1 MVRPRMKLFFAM
13 ALVAF
18 VAVNCA
24 SGSKDRQGRS
34 KKRASYIPKEIYAN
48 LLPNMAVGVEECYIF
63 VRPDG
68 DAPFFGPLRKG
79 ENIKKIDA
87 RKSWILVWTPRLRIS
102 GWVRKHQVYRIHKAI
117 SHKETIPS
125 KYLTVLHI
133 LKKRVNIRKTASTRS
148 RIVYKARQR
157 QEYLMLDEKRG
168 WYQIWVPQ
176 VGKRGW
182 VAGKLV
188 VKQHRK

>member
-1 MVRPRMKLFFAM
+1 MILFFAVT
-13 ALVAF
+13 LVAF
-18 VAVNCA
+18 VVVNCA
-24 SGSKDRQGRS
+24 SGSKDRQAGS
-34 KKRASYIPKEIYAN
+34 KKRASYIPKEIPAN
-48 LLPNMAVGVEECYIF
+48 FLPTMAVGVDECYVF

-79 ENIKKIDA
+79 ENIKKIDVG
-87 RKSWILVWTPRLRIS
+87 KSWILVWTPRLRIS
-102 GWVRKHQVYRIHKAI
+102 GWVRKHQVYRIHKEI
-117 SHKETIPS
+117 SDKETIPS
-125 KYLTVLHI
+125 KYLTILHI
-133 LKKRVNIRKTASTRS
+133 LKKRVNIRKAASTRS

-157 QEYLMLDEKRG
+157 QEYLLLDAKRG

-176 VGKRGW
+176 VKKRGW

>member
-1 MVRPRMKLFFAM
+1 MRPRMKLFFAM

-24 SGSKDRQGRS
+24 SGSKDRQGRLN
-34 KKRASYIPKEIYAN
+34 KRASYIPKEIYAN

-102 GWVRKHQVYRIHKAI
+102 GWVRKHQVYRIHKDI

-157 QEYLMLDEKRG
+157 QEYLMLDAKRG
-168 WYQIWVPQ
+168 WYQVWVPQ

>member
-1 MVRPRMKLFFAM
+1 MILFFAM

-48 LLPNMAVGVEECYIF
+48 LLPTMAVGVDECYIF

-79 ENIKKIDA
+79 ENIKKIDVG
-87 RKSWILVWTPRLRIS
+87 RSWILIWTPRLRIS
-102 GWVRKHQVYRIHKAI
+102 GWVRKHQVYRIDKEI

-125 KYLTVLHI
+125 KYLTILHI

-157 QEYLMLDEKRG
+157 QEYLLLDEKRG

-176 VGKRGW
+176 VKKRGW

>member
-1 MVRPRMKLFFAM
+1 MARPRMILFFAM

-48 LLPNMAVGVEECYIF
+48 LLPNMAVGVDECYVF

-79 ENIKKIDA
+79 ENIKKIDVG
-87 RKSWILVWTPRLRIS
+87 KSWILVWTPRLRIS
-102 GWVRKHQVYRIHKAI
+102 GWVRKHQVYRIHKEI
-117 SHKETIPS
+117 SDKETIPT
-125 KYLTVLHI
+125 KYLTILHI
-133 LKKRVNIRKTASTRS
+133 LKKRVNIRKAASTRS

-157 QEYLMLDEKRG
+157 QEYLLLDAKRG

-176 VGKRGW
+176 VKKRGW

>member
-1 MVRPRMKLFFAM
+1 MRPRMKLFFAM

-102 GWVRKHQVYRIHKAI
+102 GWVRKHQVYRIHKQT

-148 RIVYKARQR
+148 WIVYKARQR
-157 QEYLMLDEKRG
+157 QEYLMLDAKRG
-168 WYQIWVPQ
+168 WYQVWVPQ

>member
-1 MVRPRMKLFFAM
+1 MRPRMILFFAV

-24 SGSKDRQGRS
+24 NGSKDRQGGS
-34 KKRASYIPKEIYAN
+34 KKRASFIPEEIPAN
-48 LLPNMAVGVEECYIF
+48 LLPTMAVGVDECYVF

-79 ENIKKIDA
+79 ENIKKIDV

-102 GWVRKHQVYRIHKAI
+102 GWVRKHQVYRSHKKI
-117 SHKETIPS
+117 SYKETIPT
-125 KYLTVLHI
+125 KYLSVLHV
-133 LKKRVNIRKTASTRS
+133 LKKRVNIRKAASTRS

-157 QEYLMLDEKRG
+157 QEFLLLDAKRG

-188 VKQHRK
+188 VKQRSK

>member
-1 MVRPRMKLFFAM
+1 MKLFFAM

-48 LLPNMAVGVEECYIF
+48 LLPNMAVGVDECYIF

-102 GWVRKHQVYRIHKAI
+102 GWVRKHQVYRIHQKT

-125 KYLTVLHI
+125 KYLTILHI

-157 QEYLMLDEKRG
+157 QEYLMLDAKRG
-168 WYQIWVPQ
+168 WYQVWVPQ

>member
-1 MVRPRMKLFFAM
+1 MKLFFAM

-102 GWVRKHQVYRIHKAI
+102 GWVRKHQVYRIHKQT

-157 QEYLMLDEKRG
+157 QEFLLLDAKRG
-168 WYQIWVPQ
+168 WYQVWVPQ

>member
-1 MVRPRMKLFFAM
+1 MRPRMKLFFAM

-102 GWVRKHQVYRIHKAI
+102 GWVRKHQVYRIHKQT

-157 QEYLMLDEKRG
+157 QEFLLLDAKRG

-176 VGKRGW
+176 VGKSGW

>member
-1 MVRPRMKLFFAM
+1 MVRLRMILFFAL

-24 SGSKDRQGRS
+24 SGSKDRQGGS
-34 KKRASYIPKEIYAN
+34 KKRASYIPEEIPAN
-48 LLPNMAVGVEECYIF
+48 LLPTMAVGVDECYVF

-79 ENIKKIDA
+79 ENIKKIDVG
-87 RKSWILVWTPRLRIS
+87 KSWILIWTPRLRIS

-133 LKKRVNIRKTASTRS
+133 LKKRVNIRKSASTRA
-148 RIVYKARQR
+148 RIIHKARQR
-157 QEYLMLDEKRG
+157 QEYLLLDAKRD

-176 VGKRGW
+176 VKKRGW

-188 VKQHRK
+188 VKRPRK

>member
-1 MVRPRMKLFFAM
+1 MRPRMISFVVMVLF
-13 ALVAF
+13 AF

-24 SGSKDRQGRS
+24 SGSKDRQGGS
-34 KKRASYIPKEIYAN
+34 KKRGSYIPEEIPAN
-48 LLPNMAVGVEECYIF
+48 LLPTMAVGVDECYVF

-79 ENIKKIDA
+79 EKIKRIDVG
-87 RKSWILVWTPRLRIS
+87 KSWILIWTPRLRIS

-117 SHKETIPS
+117 SHKETIPT
-125 KYLTVLHI
+125 KYLTILHI
-133 LKKRVNIRKTASTRS
+133 LKRRVNIRKAASTRS
-148 RIVYKARQR
+148 RIVHIARQR
-157 QEYLMLDEKRG
+157 QEYLLLDAKGG

-176 VGKRGW
+176 VKKRGW

-188 VKQHRK
+188 VKRRRK

>member
-1 MVRPRMKLFFAM
+1 MRPRMILLFAV

-24 SGSKDRQGRS
+24 SGSKDRQGGSEKRS
-34 KKRASYIPKEIYAN
+34 SYIPKEIPAN
-48 LLPNMAVGVEECYIF
+48 LLPTMAVGVDECYVF

-79 ENIKKIDA
+79 ENIKKIDVG
-87 RKSWILVWTPRLRIS
+87 KSWILVWTPRLRIS
-102 GWVRKHQVYRIHKAI
+102 GWVRKHQVYRIDKEI
-117 SHKETIPS
+117 SHKETIPT
-125 KYLTVLHI
+125 KYLTLLHV
-133 LKKRVNIRKTASTRS
+133 LKKRVNIRKAASTRS
-148 RIVYKARQR
+148 RIVHIARQR
-157 QEYLMLDEKRG
+157 QEYLLLDAKRG

-176 VGKRGW
+176 VKKRGW
-182 VAGKLV
+182 IAGELV

>member
-1 MVRPRMKLFFAM
+1 MILFFAM
-13 ALVAF
+13 ILVAF
-18 VAVNCA
+18 AAVNCA
-24 SGSKDRQGRS
+24 SGSKDRKDGSR
-34 KKRASYIPKEIYAN
+34 KRASYIPEEIPAN
-48 LLPNMAVGVEECYIF
+48 LLPTMAVGVDECYVF
-63 VRPDG
+63 LRPNG

-79 ENIKKIDA
+79 EAIKKIDVG
-87 RKSWILVWTPRLRIS
+87 KSWILVWTPRLRIP
-102 GWVRKHQVYRIHKAI
+102 GWVRKHQVYRIPKEI

-133 LKKRVNIRKTASTRS
+133 LKKRVNIRKAASTRS

-157 QEYLMLDEKRG
+157 QEYLLLDAKRG

-176 VGKRGW
+176 VKKRGW
-182 VAGKLV
+182 VAGKLA

>member
-1 MVRPRMKLFFAM
+1 MVGQRIILLFAV

-24 SGSKDRQGRS
+24 SGSQDRHGGS
-34 KKRASYIPKEIYAN
+34 KKRASYIPEEISAN
-48 LLPNMAVGVEECYIF
+48 LLPTLAVGVDECYVF

-79 ENIKKIDA
+79 ENIKKIDIG
-87 RKSWILVWTPRLRIS
+87 KSWILVWTPRLRIS
-102 GWVRKHQVYRIHKAI
+102 GWVRKHQVYRIYKDI

-125 KYLTVLHI
+125 KYLTILHI
-133 LKKRVNIRKTASTRS
+133 LKKRVNIRKAASTRS
-148 RIVYKARQR
+148 RIVYVARQR
-157 QEYLMLDEKRG
+157 QEYLLLDAKKG

-176 VGKRGW
+176 VKKRGW

-188 VKQHRK
+188 VKQHIK

>member
-1 MVRPRMKLFFAM
+1 VRPRMKLFFAM

-102 GWVRKHQVYRIHKAI
+102 GWVRKHQVYRIHKQT

-148 RIVYKARQR
+148 WIVYKARQR
-157 QEYLMLDEKRG
+157 QEYLMLDAKRG
-168 WYQIWVPQ
+168 WYQVWVPQ